1 MIPVE
6 EADSRN
12 RVVSVGLIHLRH
24 LAGVQVAEDGPTDAA
39 PIRCESAEVK
49 ITAAPKRLL
58 GAELGRPVKLTKEF
72 VVRALDLH
80 RETTVARQSHAS
92 LEVCPAGF
100 RSAAARKTDSGPRA
114 CPEK

>member
-1 MIPVE
+1 MNSPGDTRPIAASVKST
-6 EADSRN
+6 SRKLGP
-12 RVVSVGLIHLRH
+12 RQ
-24 LAGVQVAEDGPTDAA
+24 LAAVGPTDAA

-80 RETTVARQSHAS
+80 RETN
-92 LEVCPAGF
+92 
-100 RSAAARKTDSGPRA
+100 
-114 CPEK
+114 